1 MSNVVVLRAKD
12 IEKRAEDLEKR
23 ESKETEEGREP
34 RAEEL

>member
-12 IEKRAEDLEKR
+12 KEKRAEDIEKR
-23 ESKETEEGREP
+23 ELKETKERRER